1 MLYFDNLYMCQQV
14 NNIFREY
21 CIRYLI
27 DKNIIKFNKII
38 FFSSIYLRIAMELI
52 CVLFNVNRN
61 IEKLALTS
69 TKVEKSD

>member
-1 MLYFDNLYMCQQV
+1 MCQQV

-52 CVLFNVNRN
+52 CVLFNINRN

-69 TKVEKSD
+69 TKVEESD